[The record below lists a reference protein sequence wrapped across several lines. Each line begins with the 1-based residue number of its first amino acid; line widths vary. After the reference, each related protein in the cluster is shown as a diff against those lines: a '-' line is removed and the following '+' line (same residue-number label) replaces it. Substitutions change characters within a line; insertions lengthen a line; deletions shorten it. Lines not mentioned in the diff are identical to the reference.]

1 MASIGLHSSTESEVA
16 EAASTRMALATAELQ
31 PLPPNLP
38 PPSYYVTI
46 TSSLRSKVRA
56 LRHSAAWPFRRIA
69 NEVGIA
75 VSTVYSICKAP
86 TTPWKVKP
94 GCPRLLNTPI
104 RKQLITLATANQIN
118 RRLPLTEIANLAG
131 IQASPTILRKAF
143 AQEGY
148 HRRVAQARPYLSAA
162 SKESRLDWAY
172 HYADWTRTDWAKVI
186 YCDKLY

>member
-1 MASIGLHSSTESEVA
+1 MQAIPARVI
-16 EAASTRMALATAELQ
+16 TAELR

-38 PPSYYVTI
+38 LPSYYVTI

-56 LRHSAAWPFRRIA
+56 LRHSAPWPFRCIA
-69 NEVGIA
+69 NEVDIA

-86 TTPWKVKP
+86 TTPRKVKP

-131 IQASPTILRKAF
+131 IQASPTILHKAF

-148 HRRVAQARPYLSAA
+148 HRRVAHARPYLSAA
-162 SKESRLDWAY
+162 SKESWLDWAY
-172 HYADWTRTDWAKVI
+172 HYPDWTRTDWVKVI
-186 YCDKLY
+186 YCHKLY